1 MYVHLYVLDG
11 KLQDQVGSFK
21 KEVTRL
27 EFQNNELEK
36 QIEELERGEGG
47 YVQGNPLIQSP
58 ECRHACVKDA
68 FKMTQCMFCTRNED
82 TLLIWTLG
90 NITLLEDHVWL
101 VLRLS
106 VQP

>member
-1 MYVHLYVLDG
+1 MYVHLYVVDG

-47 YVQGNPLIQSP
+47 YVQGTP
-58 ECRHACVKDA
+58 
-68 FKMTQCMFCTRNED
+68 
-82 TLLIWTLG
+82 
-90 NITLLEDHVWL
+90 
-101 VLRLS
+101 
-106 VQP
+106 